1 VCFVVHKTTSELEC
15 AILTTLYL
23 ASAKNT
29 DSWCGRKG
37 GLQHTF
43 PMDVL
48 MVTSPKLSFIA
59 NSNNPTHIALAPG
72 ETIHFGIL
80 EFTTDHLG
88 PLSLPPKEWDSSAIF
103 IGMVH
108 DGVTEPPQK

>member
-1 VCFVVHKTTSELEC
+1 
-15 AILTTLYL
+15 
-23 ASAKNT
+23 
-29 DSWCGRKG
+29 
-37 GLQHTF
+37 
-43 PMDVL
+43 MDVP

-88 PLSLPPKEWDSSAIF
+88 PLSLPPEEWDSSAIF

-108 DGVTEPPQK
+108 NGVTEPPQKWGVYLPRSYRGIVNEASVCKHNT